1 MTAETDHG
9 GTGPKRPGRQDSYLS
24 PLEIRKQRLGGL
36 PLLDP
41 QGQTPYKS
49 GSSRAGASQVALV
62 VKNLPASAGDIRDE
76 GSIPASGRSPGGG
89 HGSPLQ
95 YSGLENPVDRGAWQA
110 AVHGV
115 AKGWTQLKQLSTHA
129 HRAGRGRLLQPPR
142 LEPRKAGDRTRTQ
155 QGPSSALTA
164 NKAEMARLLVTESQF
179 SQFSRSVVSNSLRPH
194 GPQHIRPPC
203 PSPTP
208 RVYSNSC
215 PDGDCN
221 HEIKRYSLEGKL

>member
-1 MTAETDHG
+1 M
-9 GTGPKRPGRQDSYLS
+9 
-24 PLEIRKQRLGGL
+24 
-36 PLLDP
+36 
-41 QGQTPYKS
+41 
-49 GSSRAGASQVALV
+49 ALV

-115 AKGWTQLKQLSTHA
+115 AKGWTQLKRLSIHA
-129 HRAGRGRLLQPPR
+129 HRAGGGRFLQPPR
-142 LEPRKAGDRTRTQ
+142 LDPRKAGNRTRTQ

-164 NKAEMARLLVTESQF
+164 NKAGMARLLVTDSQF

-221 HEIKRYSLEGKL
+221 HEIKRHLLLGRKVMINLDSIFKSRDISLPT